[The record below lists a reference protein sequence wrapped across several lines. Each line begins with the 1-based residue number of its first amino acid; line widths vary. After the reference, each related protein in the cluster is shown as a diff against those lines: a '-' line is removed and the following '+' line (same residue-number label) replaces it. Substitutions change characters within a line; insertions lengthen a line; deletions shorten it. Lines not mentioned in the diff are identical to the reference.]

1 MAWRV
6 AQDIPNGAYVN
17 LGIGMPERV
26 ANYLLRD
33 REVVFHCEN
42 GVLGMGPTPATEE
55 EDYDLI
61 SAGKRP
67 ITMVTGGAFV
77 HSADSFAIVRGGHI
91 DICVLGAFQVSATG
105 DLANWSTGTP
115 GAVPAIGGAMDLAVG
130 AKRIFVISEH
140 CAKQGSPKIVERC
153 TYPLT
158 AVGVVSTV
166 YTDLAV
172 IDVTA
177 SGLLVR
183 EMVED
188 LHFDDL
194 QDRTGA
200 PLTLATDWRTL
211 TAPAEVT

>member
-17 LGIGMPERV
+17 LGIGMPEKV
-26 ANYLLRD
+26 ANYLPRD

-77 HSADSFAIVRGGHI
+77 HSADSFAMIRGGHI

-130 AKRIFVISEH
+130 AKRIFVISEY
-140 CAKQGSPKIVERC
+140 CTKQGTPKIVERC

-183 EMVED
+183 EMVENLD
-188 LHFDDL
+188 FDDL
-194 QDRTGA
+194 QGRTGA
-200 PLTLATDWRTL
+200 PLTLATDWHTL
-211 TAPAEVT
+211 TAPRLA